1 MTVIFQSFAL
11 IFLLTLRA
19 KKRILFQ
26 FCILSYHSTSFAS
39 ADWTEYPFPFIHNYL
54 TFSDIT
60 FYYVVTYIFQN
71 NEFRLFNNTSI
82 FPFTAHKTAKS
93 KDCCTK
99 PRQCSCPPNSPLAYE
114 WNICQNENKYKPTDY
129 FHNPI
134 HHWISRIPC
143 TI

>member
-39 ADWTEYPFPFIHNYL
+39 ADWTEYPFPFIHNSS

-60 FYYVVTYIFQN
+60 FYTYVITYISQTMNFDYLAIPLSFHLPPIKRQKAKIAVQN
-71 NEFRLFNNTSI
+71 HVNAVVHQIPHWPMNEIFVKTKTNTSRQTI
-82 FPFTAHKTAKS
+82 STIPFTI
-93 KDCCTK
+93 
-99 PRQCSCPPNSPLAYE
+99 E
-114 WNICQNENKYKPTDY
+114 
-129 FHNPI
+129 
-134 HHWISRIPC
+134 
-143 TI
+143 